1 MKPQAATKDAAKG
14 KGKGSAKS
22 KNASGKAGTSSGEK
36 STAPPPMNSKKVA
49 KAPAVAL
56 RNLDLAT
63 KDSPKKAAE
72 HVSKKLVPPSSSAS
86 SATMVASNK
95 KVKAAAT
102 PARKRE
108 APSKAEAPPAKK
120 STVAAAP
127 KPKAGAAVK
136 KEPAPAAK
144 VAAPITPKPKP
155 KPKPKLNSKKLT
167 LRGKSA
173 SKKKVWQRF
182 VIDCTCVVEDQI
194 LDIAEFEKYIKTHTK
209 VNKKIN
215 NLGDMVTFERSKQ
228 SSLIIHSGVHFSK
241 RYFKYLSKRYLKK
254 NSLRDWVR
262 VVSTGKESFT
272 MRYFKIQSQDD
283 DDEDVLDMKT

>member
-14 KGKGSAKS
+14 KGKASAKS
-22 KNASGKAGTSSGEK
+22 KNASGKGGASSGEK

-63 KDSPKKAAE
+63 KESAKKVAD

-86 SATMVASNK
+86 SATMVSSNK
-95 KVKAAAT
+95 KVKAAAAQA
-102 PARKRE
+102 PKRE

-120 STVAAAP
+120 TTVAAAP

-144 VAAPITPKPKP
+144 VAAPIKPKP

-194 LDIAEFEKYIKTHTK
+194 LDLADFEKYIKTHTK
-209 VNKKIN
+209 VNRKIN
-215 NLGDMVTFERSKQ
+215 NLGDLVTFERSKQ

>member
-14 KGKGSAKS
+14 KGKASAKS
-22 KNASGKAGTSSGEK
+22 KNASGKGGVSSGEK

-63 KDSPKKAAE
+63 KESAKKVAE

-86 SATMVASNK
+86 SATVVSSNK
-95 KVKAAAT
+95 KVKAAAAQA
-102 PARKRE
+102 PKRE

-120 STVAAAP
+120 TTVAAAP
-127 KPKAGAAVK
+127 KPKAGVAVK

-144 VAAPITPKPKP
+144 VAAPIKPKP
-155 KPKPKLNSKKLT
+155 KPKPKLSSKKLT

-194 LDIAEFEKYIKTHTK
+194 LDLADFEKYIKTHTK
-209 VNKKIN
+209 VNRKIN
-215 NLGDMVTFERSKQ
+215 NLGDLVTFERSKQ